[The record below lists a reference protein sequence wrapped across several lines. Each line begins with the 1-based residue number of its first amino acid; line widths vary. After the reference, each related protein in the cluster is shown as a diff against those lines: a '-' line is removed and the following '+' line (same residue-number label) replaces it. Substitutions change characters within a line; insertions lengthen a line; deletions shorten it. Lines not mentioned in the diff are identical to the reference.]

1 MKFRP
6 DVQLCMHTDATI
18 ALLDAVG
25 SSEILK
31 GKQNLGVSF
40 NLDKQDIINFTKF
53 SKMTMCRASEAN
65 S

>member
-31 GKQNLGVSF
+31 RKQNLGVSF

-53 SKMTMCRASEAN
+53 
-65 S
+65 

>member
-18 ALLDAVG
+18 ALLDAVE

-53 SKMTMCRASEAN
+53 SKLTMCSA
-65 S
+65 